1 MMPSLG
7 GRSSPQ
13 TVAWLQAIDRATD
26 CLRRGGD
33 GGNGRA
39 GREGGGGEEPSREV
53 MSSMAY
59 LSQLEDWIL
68 TLPNDDVAW
77 HSPPTLE
84 PAAIVSPWDFRPSAP
99 YPPPPGTMMHPAP
112 RGESRRRHFGTDN
125 NPYACIA
132 STDDASDD
140 DETSEREHDEE
151 DEAGDEVLLEP
162 TSQGMTVLRLLI
174 RIRTTISDLWAHRS
188 KALADA
194 REWTDAC
201 VALINAIAKSRDAM
215 FLADSQISRYFQR
228 EEEGFGN
235 SGSSQQPRRALE
247 QDADIVHVSIQS
259 VVRVKDRYQEL
270 ARRQM
275 SRLERILLPQWE
287 SRDEVKSR
295 IGHERWAN
303 NPSPKGDYA
312 VLREES
318 EEELRQLQKAMESL
332 EEADVDALEDM
343 ALAMKIRLK
352 EGTGHRHNGKRPEE
366 ILRYADVGRL
376 GGYPD
381 ATEHGWTFTGSN
393 PKLRVEFF
401 EKIFDDGKLVKLDWY
416 YTAATIKTA
425 MDHPRQGKTQL
436 FAKAGVTPDLY
447 VQILE
452 NPRIHTEKR
461 YQTKGTGKKSSESGR
476 GRGSHRRGPGH
487 PN

>member
-1 MMPSLG
+1 MPSLG
-7 GRSSPQ
+7 GSSSSPQ

-26 CLRRGGD
+26 CLRRGD

-39 GREGGGGEEPSREV
+39 GGEGGWEEPSREV

-68 TLPNDDVAW
+68 TLSDVAW

-84 PAAIVSPWDFRPSAP
+84 PAAIVSPWDYRPSVA
-99 YPPPPGTMMHPAP
+99 YPPLAGSMHPAREEGR
-112 RGESRRRHFGTDN
+112 RGRHFGTDD

-132 STDDASDD
+132 STDASD
-140 DETSEREHDEE
+140 DETSEGEDDEE

-162 TSQGMTVLRLLI
+162 TSQGMTLLRLLI
-174 RIRTTISDLWAHRS
+174 RIRTTISDLSAFRS
-188 KALADA
+188 KAMADA

-201 VALINAIAKSRDAM
+201 VALVNAIAKSRDAL
-215 FLADSQISRYFQR
+215 FLADSQISRYLQR
-228 EEEGFGN
+228 EEEGFG
-235 SGSSQQPRRALE
+235 SSSQQPRRALE

-295 IGHERWAN
+295 IGHERWTN

-343 ALAMKIRLK
+343 ALAMKSRLK
-352 EGTGHRHNGKRPEE
+352 EGTGRRHNGKRPEE
-366 ILRYADVGRL
+366 ILRNADVGRL

-393 PKLRVEFF
+393 PKSHVEFF

-416 YTAATIKTA
+416 YTTATIKTA

-461 YQTKGTGKKSSESGR
+461 YQRKGTGQKSSESGR
-476 GRGSHRRGPGH
+476 GRGSHRRDPGH
-487 PN
+487 PK